1 MTLGWVMTACVGEG
15 SAGEVGVE
23 ERVLEEDGG
32 SEAHGDEAS
41 VQRAGARKRPT
52 SAARTQRVGE
62 RLRHL
67 HVGGGSGRRPVGR
80 HHSNARRLRRCRR
93 EARLARFGLKTAMGV
108 EIRHREIRHRAVK
121 A

>member
-1 MTLGWVMTACVGEG
+1 
-15 SAGEVGVE
+15 VE

-41 VQRAGARKRPT
+41 VQSAGARKRPA

-67 HVGGGSGRRPVGR
+67 HVGGGSGRRP
-80 HHSNARRLRRCRR
+80 
-93 EARLARFGLKTAMGV
+93 MGTLGACGAA
-108 EIRHREIRHRAVK
+108 EEKPDSHDSAH
-121 A
+121 